1 MICALHFFIRFKAK
15 SHNSYS
21 NLHHVFAA
29 YIHACYVGQK
39 HPPPFLTYN
48 PICTSDIFGIVMNF
62 FYINIVLDFLH
73 LLKNFS
79 VDYLIAPVSARRIQ
93 VSVISCNIE
102 NNT

>member
-1 MICALHFFIRFKAK
+1 MICALQFFITFKAK

-21 NLHHVFAA
+21 NLHHIFAA
-29 YIHACYVGQK
+29 YIHACYVDQK
-39 HPPPFLTYN
+39 HLPPPLTYD
-48 PICTSDIFGIVMNF
+48 PICTSDIFGIFMNF